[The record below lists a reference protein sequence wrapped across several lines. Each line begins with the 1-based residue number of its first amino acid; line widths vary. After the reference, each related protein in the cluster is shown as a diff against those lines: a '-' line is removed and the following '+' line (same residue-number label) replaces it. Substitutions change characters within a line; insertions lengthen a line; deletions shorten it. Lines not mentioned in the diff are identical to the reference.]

1 MQKFP
6 WFVCACLFVMLL
18 PAVAPAQISE
28 SEILSLLA
36 ANDLTTARARV
47 QEARR
52 QSPNSALVAYYSA
65 FLEENAETALPKFQ
79 ELIKKFSS
87 SEYAVR
93 AQYRVGQYYFARGSY
108 HRAREAY
115 LALAQAHPGSPLAAT
130 AEYHAAKALA
140 ILGENAQAREELTAF
155 VEKYPEAPMTA
166 FAREDLESL
175 PKAPP
180 AKTERKTKSPKIS
193 YTVQT
198 GAFTQKSNAVSQ
210 QKIFNKAGYKTEI
223 NEKRDGNKKY
233 YAVWVGKFSSREDAR
248 AFADKL
254 NRKHKVKGSV
264 VQRED

>member
-6 WFVCACLFVMLL
+6 WFLCACLCMMLL

-28 SEILSLLA
+28 AEILSLLA
-36 ANDLTTARARV
+36 ANDLSAARARV
-47 QEARR
+47 REAQR

-65 FLEENAETALPKFQ
+65 FLDENAETALPKFQ
-79 ELIKKFSS
+79 ELVKKFGS

-115 LALAQAHPGSPLAAT
+115 LALAQAHPGSPLAAA
-130 AEYHAAKALA
+130 AEYHAAKSLA
-140 ILGENAQAREELTAF
+140 ILGENAPAYEELTAF
-155 VEKYPEAPMTA
+155 VEKYPGAPLTA

-175 PKAPP
+175 PKISSV
-180 AKTERKTKSPKIS
+180 KTERKTKSPQIS

-210 QKIFNKAGYKTEI
+210 QKIFNKAGFKTEI

-233 YAVWVGKFSSREDAR
+233 YVVWVGKFSSREEAR
-248 AFADKL
+248 AFADRL
-254 NRKHKVKGSV
+254 NRQHKVKGSV